1 MAIAI
6 NHALACARRDGLTGA
21 RVSLSWQANA
31 SSIPRCTMELSR
43 PGSNMATSL
52 RRDGETWRRQR

>member
-43 PGSNMATSL
+43 PGSNMATS
-52 RRDGETWRRQR
+52 Q